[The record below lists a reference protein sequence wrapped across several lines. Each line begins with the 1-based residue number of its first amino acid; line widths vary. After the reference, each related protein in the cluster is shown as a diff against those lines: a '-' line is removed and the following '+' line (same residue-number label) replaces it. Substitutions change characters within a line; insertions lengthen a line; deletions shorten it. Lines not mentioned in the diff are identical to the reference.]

1 MSLPVRGA
9 WPLMFSIKMDPHLVS
24 FITVEDGTDLIV
36 SFAVMDP
43 EDGSYQDCLNI
54 IRTPKYEVFLEPHER
69 CPMVSFPLEHDGVE
83 PRPLNN
89 ASYSAD
95 DGVISIRC
103 EGATFAL
110 DLSRVECDDFD
121 AMTETLRKMCKNC
134 NSTLSG
140 L

>member
-1 MSLPVRGA
+1 MNT
-9 WPLMFSIKMDPHLVS
+9 HLVS

-43 EDGSYQDCLNI
+43 EDGSFLDSLII
-54 IRTPKYEVFLEPHER
+54 IRTPKYERFLDPDER
-69 CPMVSFPLEHDGVE
+69 CPMVSFPLEDAGVE
-83 PRPLNN
+83 RWPLSV

-95 DGVISIRC
+95 DGVITIRC

-110 DLSRVECDDFD
+110 DISRIEHDEFD
-121 AMTETLRKMCKNC
+121 AMAKILRKMCKD
-134 NSTLSG
+134 SDSELTG

>member
-1 MSLPVRGA
+1 MN
-9 WPLMFSIKMDPHLVS
+9 PHIIS

-43 EDGSYQDCLNI
+43 EDGSFQDSLNL
-54 IRTPKYEVFLEPHER
+54 IRTPKYEQFLEPYER
-69 CPMVSFPLEHDGVE
+69 CPMVSFPLEDDGVE
-83 PRPLNN
+83 RRPLRI

-95 DGVISIRC
+95 DGVMTIRC

-110 DLSRVECDDFD
+110 DLSRVEHGDFD
-121 AMTETLRKMCKNC
+121 AMTEILRKMCND
-134 NSTLSG
+134 SDSVLTG